1 MKTLIINNT
10 HTQMKIATN
19 TGYHLDSVDKEI
31 IYMLMDNAKTSLAHI
46 SKNVGISTTAVHQ
59 RIKKLEQAGI
69 IENSVSFLNPK
80 KVGYKVVSYIG
91 VFLDQPSHYQDA
103 IAALKQINEV
113 VEAHYTTG
121 NYTIFLKVL
130 CKDNDHL
137 MQILNKIQKLKGVTR
152 TETFI
157 SLEQSINRQLKV

>member
-1 MKTLIINNT
+1 MKNAIN
-10 HTQMKIATN
+10 AE
-19 TGYHLDSVDKEI
+19 YHLDKIDKEI
-31 IYMLMDNAKTSLAHI
+31 IYMLMDNAKTSLAQI

-59 RIKKLEQAGI
+59 RIKKLENAGVM
-69 IENSVSFLNPK
+69 ENSISFLNPRK
-80 KVGYKVVSYIG
+80 IGYKVVSYIG
-91 VFLDQPSHYQDA
+91 VFLEQPSHYQDA
-103 IAALKQINEV
+103 IKALKDINEV

-121 NYTIFLKVL
+121 NYTVFLKVL

-157 SLEQSINRQLKV
+157 SLEQSISRQLKV

>member
-1 MKTLIINNT
+1 MKTEKNV
-10 HTQMKIATN
+10 
-19 TGYHLDSVDKEI
+19 GYYLDEIDKEI
-31 IYMLMDNAKTSLAHI
+31 VYMLMDNAKTSLALI

-59 RIKKLEQAGI
+59 RIKKLEHAGV

-80 KVGYKVVSYIG
+80 KIGYKVVCFIG
-91 VFLDQPSHYQDA
+91 VFLDQPSHYTEA
-103 IAALKQINEV
+103 IKALNNVNEV

-157 SLEQSINRQLKV
+157 SLDQSINRQLKI